1 MKKINDITQLNP
13 IPVRDI
19 VTPETVAELQD
30 IIRAHKGPVSIGGG
44 RYSMGGQIG
53 TDDTLFIDMTGLN
66 AVTGYDTVK
75 KEITVQTGANWQQ
88 VISKIDPDD
97 LSVSIMQ
104 SYSNFTVGGA
114 LSVNAHGRY
123 MGQGPIIHSVK
134 EIKIVTADGNL
145 ITASPSVNKE
155 LFYGAIGGYGGLGV
169 IVEAKLQLAD
179 NVNVERSVERMARA
193 DYAEFFEKNIRG
205 NKDVIFHNGDFYPP
219 DYDTITAITYT
230 KTGKLATVPDRLR
243 PKKEVYLAEYL
254 SIFAM
259 TQVPG
264 VNKLRP
270 VVDEK
275 IRLRNDEVVP
285 RNYEA
290 SRYVEELEP
299 STRAM
304 TTFVLQEYF
313 VPAEKMAEFAPKMAA
328 ILKKHDVNALNVSIR
343 HAEKDPGAVMAWAQ
357 QGDVFAFVLYY
368 KQWNHEKARQDVGI
382 WTRELI
388 DAALESNGTY
398 YLPYQLHATDAQF
411 RKAYPRSDEFFALKR
426 KYDPDNK
433 FRNRLLDKYDPS
445 GPKIDPETPAFRQR
459 NKPVEKLKRS
469 LKKAFGKRQRDAAMP
484 VKKAS
489 GPKQG

>member
-1 MKKINDITQLNP
+1 MKKKTVNDVTQLNP
-13 IPVRDI
+13 IDVREI
-19 VTPETVAELQD
+19 AKPSSVAELQQ
-30 IIRAHKGPVSIGGG
+30 IIKSHTGPISVGGG
-44 RYSMGGQIG
+44 RYSMGGQIA

-66 AVTGYDTVK
+66 AVTGYDAGK
-75 KEITVQTGANWQQ
+75 KEITVQTGANWQK
-88 VISKIDPDD
+88 VIGHIDGDD

-123 MGQGPIIHSVK
+123 IGQGPIIRSVK
-134 EIKIVTADGNL
+134 EIKIVTADGDL
-145 ITASPSVNKE
+145 KTASPTVNKE

-169 IVEAKLQLAD
+169 IVEAKLGLAD
-179 NVNVERSVERMARA
+179 NVNVERSIAKMPRA
-193 DYAEFFEKNIRG
+193 DYAEFFDKKIRG
-205 NKDVIFHNGDFYPP
+205 NADVVFHNGDFYPP
-219 DYDTITAITYT
+219 DYDTITAVTYT
-230 KTGKLATVPDRLR
+230 KTDKPPTVPDRLR

-270 VVDEK
+270 VVDDK
-275 IRLRNDEVVP
+275 IRFKATEVVP

-313 VPAEKMAEFAPKMAA
+313 VPADKLAEFAPKMAA

-343 HAEKDPGAVMAWAQ
+343 HAEQDPGSVMAWAQ

-368 KQWNHEKARQDVGI
+368 KQWNNEEARQKVGT
-382 WTRELI
+382 WTRELV
-388 DAALESNGTY
+388 DAAIESGGTY
-398 YLPYQLHATDAQF
+398 YLPYQMHATDAQF
-411 RKAYPRSDEFFALKR
+411 KQAYPRSDEFFSLKK
-426 KYDPDNK
+426 KYDPDSK
-433 FRNRLLDKYDPS
+433 FRNRLWDKYDPN
-445 GPKIDPETPAFRQR
+445 GPKIDPETPQFRREHTKLGQMKKKFAEAVAPKKR
-459 NKPVEKLKRS
+459 TNGFKPPS
-469 LKKAFGKRQRDAAMP
+469 L
-484 VKKAS
+484 
-489 GPKQG
+489 